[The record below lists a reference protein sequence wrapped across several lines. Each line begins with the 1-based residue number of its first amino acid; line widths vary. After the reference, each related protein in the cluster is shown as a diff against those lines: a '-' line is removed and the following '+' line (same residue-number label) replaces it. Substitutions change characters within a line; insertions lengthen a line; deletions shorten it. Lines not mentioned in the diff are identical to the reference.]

1 MAWARS
7 HPTAMDRTAATVGLH
22 HRWGIPTYPVLP
34 PSAQADEQ
42 SLSPWRE
49 AEVGVGDRLLSCVRI
64 HLQNGRCVIFRPQ
77 ASPSLGAE
85 DVPLAEKQTK
95 GNSPSVALGGG
106 NPGAE
111 HSGPCEAEA
120 IPHRLQLFA
129 EANSLPGLLPISL
142 GPLADRQRGD
152 RSSVQD
158 GVHPTAETVRD
169 DMETGGRSVD

>member
-22 HRWGIPTYPVLP
+22 HRWGIPTDPILP

-77 ASPSLGAE
+77 ASSSLGAE
-85 DVPLAEKQTK
+85 DVPLAEKWLFSK
-95 GNSPSVALGGG
+95 AC
-106 NPGAE
+106 GACGRVRRTFYD
-111 HSGPCEAEA
+111 HKF
-120 IPHRLQLFA
+120 R
-129 EANSLPGLLPISL
+129 
-142 GPLADRQRGD
+142 R
-152 RSSVQD
+152 
-158 GVHPTAETVRD
+158 VRD
-169 DMETGGRSVD
+169 LSCGDTRVYLEFESRRVSCRNCGTVKQETLN